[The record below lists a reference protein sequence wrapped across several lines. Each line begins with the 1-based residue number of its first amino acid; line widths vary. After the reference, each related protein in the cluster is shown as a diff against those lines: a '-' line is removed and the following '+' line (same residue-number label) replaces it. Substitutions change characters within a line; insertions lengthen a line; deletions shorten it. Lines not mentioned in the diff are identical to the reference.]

1 MITRYASEEPM
12 ARELLIAG
20 LRPLPI
26 NRMLRQAG
34 REANQFYTR
43 GDYGS
48 PLRQRDKSI
57 WRYSDGTPH
66 KGQLRSGPMPDDM
79 KERTRYRLEKAQDA
93 INNWDPIEASA
104 AEDYNRMRGQNR
116 RGDPS
121 AAFDLIHTIDTP
133 THEGVSLGEMMVP
146 RI

>member
-1 MITRYASEEPM
+1 MIIRYAGEEPM
-12 ARELLIAG
+12 AEELLIAG
-20 LRPLPI
+20 LKPLPI

-66 KGQLRSGPMPDDM
+66 KGQLRSGPMSDDM
-79 KERTRYRLEKAQDA
+79 KERTMSRLEKAQDA
-93 INNWDPIEASA
+93 INSWDPIEASA
-104 AEDYNRMRGQNR
+104 AEDYNRMKGR
-116 RGDPS
+116 RDPS
-121 AAFDLIHTIDTP
+121 AALDLIHTVDTP
-133 THEGVSLGEMMVP
+133 SNQGMSLGEMMIP